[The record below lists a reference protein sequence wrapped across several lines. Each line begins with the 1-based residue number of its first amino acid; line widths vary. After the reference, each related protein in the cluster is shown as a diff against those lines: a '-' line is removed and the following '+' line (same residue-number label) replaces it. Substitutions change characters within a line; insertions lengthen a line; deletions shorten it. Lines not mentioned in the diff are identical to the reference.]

1 MGFKLSAGLGLALL
15 LLAGSFKMYYD
26 KTQAEIESFHLQL
39 ERSIQ
44 NQKMLEGTIEQQNE
58 NLKQTVENHELM
70 ISQVERLQKENM
82 MAQNEVTDIRK
93 KFSRHSMDVL
103 SIRKPKLIEN
113 IINRGTKSVLNDL
126 KVITD
131 ETQFD
136 EDIIIPIKLIKI
148 KKEEKN
154 QILFLYLVKLI

>member
-1 MGFKLSAGLGLALL
+1 MGFKLSIGWGIALVF
-15 LLAGSFKMYYD
+15 LAGAFKLYYD
-26 KTQAEIESFHLQL
+26 KSQAELDSFQIRL
-39 ERSIQ
+39 EQSIQ
-44 NQKMLEGTIEQQNE
+44 NQKTLEGTIEEQNN
-58 NLKQTVENHELM
+58 NLKQTIENHNLM
-70 ISQVERLQKENM
+70 IAQVERLQRENM
-82 MAQNEVTDIRK
+82 VAQNEVTDIRK

-136 EDIIIPIKLIKI
+136 EDIIISSSTSS
-148 KKEEKN
+148 
-154 QILFLYLVKLI
+154 

>member
-1 MGFKLSAGLGLALL
+1 MMGFKLSIGLGIALV
-15 LLAGSFKMYYD
+15 LLAGSFKLYYD
-26 KTQAEIESFHLQL
+26 KSQAELDSFQIRL
-39 ERSIQ
+39 EQSIQ
-44 NQKMLEGTIEQQNE
+44 NQKTLEGTIEEQNN
-58 NLKQTVENHELM
+58 NLKQTIENHELM

-136 EDIIIPIKLIKI
+136 EDIIIPSSTAS
-148 KKEEKN
+148 
-154 QILFLYLVKLI
+154 

>member
-1 MGFKLSAGLGLALL
+1 
-15 LLAGSFKMYYD
+15 MYYD

-39 ERSIQ
+39 EQSIQ
-44 NQKMLEGTIEQQNE
+44 NQKTLESTIEEQND
-58 NLKQTVENHELM
+58 NLKQTIKNHDLLL
-70 ISQVERLQKENM
+70 SQVERLQKENM

-131 ETQFD
+131 EAQFD
-136 EDIIIPIKLIKI
+136 EDIIIS
-148 KKEEKN
+148 N
-154 QILFLYLVKLI
+154 STSS

>member
-1 MGFKLSAGLGLALL
+1 MWQISAGLGLGLL

-58 NLKQTVENHELM
+58 NLKETIQNHELM

-82 MAQNEVTDIRK
+82 VAQNEVTDIRK

-136 EDIIIPIKLIKI
+136 EDIIISSSTSS
-148 KKEEKN
+148 
-154 QILFLYLVKLI
+154 

>member
-1 MGFKLSAGLGLALL
+1 MWQISAGLGLGLL

-58 NLKQTVENHELM
+58 NLKETIQNHELM

-82 MAQNEVTDIRK
+82 VAQNEVTDIRK

-136 EDIIIPIKLIKI
+136 EDIIIPSSTAS
-148 KKEEKN
+148 
-154 QILFLYLVKLI
+154 